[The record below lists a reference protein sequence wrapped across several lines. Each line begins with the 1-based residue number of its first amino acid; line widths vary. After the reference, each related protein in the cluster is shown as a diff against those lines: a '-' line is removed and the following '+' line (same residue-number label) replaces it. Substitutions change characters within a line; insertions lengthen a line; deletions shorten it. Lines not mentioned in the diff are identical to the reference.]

1 MTRRLGWLIKLTP
14 QLNAGICTANGDRTG
29 RVVEVRNAQFLY
41 NEGNRGLLPMLND
54 LLNRFQGL
62 EIWTDRLNVL
72 GRCSAVRPT
81 LLMQGIYK
89 WMIVHVLCN
98 SKSRNHEGIYWAI
111 NILILDIVAFTSNS
125 FFFEDMLVSNGLGC
139 RRYCGAFSPSYKTK
153 ENSAW

>member
-1 MTRRLGWLIKLTP
+1 M
-14 QLNAGICTANGDRTG
+14 
-29 RVVEVRNAQFLY
+29 EVRNAQFLY

-89 WMIVHVLCN
+89 
-98 SKSRNHEGIYWAI
+98 
-111 NILILDIVAFTSNS
+111 
-125 FFFEDMLVSNGLGC
+125 
-139 RRYCGAFSPSYKTK
+139 
-153 ENSAW
+153 